1 MEPASEFVEVNGQ
14 RLRVLRWGDPAS
26 GRPAVVCV
34 SGSGFPALTWR
45 VVAELLADDYVV
57 YAFDRRGHGQSSKPA
72 LKPGSGENYSFAD
85 FADDLAG
92 LIEALELHDVYA
104 VAHSAG
110 ATDALLA
117 AGRRPELFR
126 RVFAFEPTVAHP
138 RVDEPEARAPGSAAS
153 GNESE
158 SGAGN
163 GRQRRGEFASREEVF
178 ARYGSR
184 PPFNGWRASA
194 LWDYVVDGFESS
206 DESGSGGAVRLLC
219 RPELEAEINFVI
231 SSAIGRNRV
240 LEGTVDPFSAIEQIR
255 CPLLLTWG
263 EKSQPQYRRMTE
275 GAARAIPNA
284 QLEMVPQSSHFLPM
298 QLPEVM
304 VGLVRGFDGLD

>member
-1 MEPASEFVEVNGQ
+1 MESASEFVEANGQ
-14 RLRVLRWGDPAS
+14 QLRVLRWGDPAS
-26 GRPAVVCV
+26 GRPAVMCM

-57 YAFDRRGHGQSSKPA
+57 YSYDRRGHGQSSKPVPT
-72 LKPGSGENYSFAD
+72 PGSGQNYGFAD

-92 LIEALELHDVYA
+92 LLDAMELRDVYA

-110 ATDALLA
+110 ATDVLLV
-117 AGRRPELFR
+117 AGRRPDLFR

-138 RVDEPEARAPGSAAS
+138 SVAEPELRPPDEG
-153 GNESE
+153 
-158 SGAGN
+158 GN
-163 GRQRRGEFASREEVF
+163 GRQRRGQFASREEAF

-184 PPFNGWRASA
+184 LPFNGWRASA
-194 LWDYVVDGFESS
+194 LWDYVVAGFEAS
-206 DESGSGGAVRLLC
+206 DEAEAEGAVRLLC

-240 LEGTVDPFSAIEQIR
+240 LEGTVDPFPAIEQIR

-275 GAARAIPNA
+275 GAARAIPGA
-284 QLEMVPQSSHFLPM
+284 QLQMVPQSSHFLPM
-298 QLPEVM
+298 QLPEVL
-304 VGLVRGFDGLD
+304 VGLVRAFDGLD